1 MATYNEITDRAD
13 EYRANVIQNG
23 PGGTYDEWKAGI
35 DQFKDLAGDI
45 KTLDERDQERA
56 IKYVDGRLDS
66 LRYSS
71 TPSPTGRDTDPT
83 REETDAYIDGVKDY
97 IGHYGCFTEGTLIST
112 PSGEVAI
119 ETLKQGD
126 LVNTLSGP
134 KALKW
139 VGFRTLTNMEKWNN
153 REKANN
159 YPVHILA
166 NALADGVPA
175 RDIAVSAWHHLYVNN
190 VLVRAMDLVNGKTI
204 YQEES
209 VKAVK
214 YFHLELDSF
223 DVILAHGVY
232 SESYSDNGANR
243 GFYDNAVTAIR
254 PQSNQRGGIAPRPG
268 FSVIRPNRNADVL
281 VAIKQSVDAR
291 AEEQQTRQKEA
302 VSA

>member
-1 MATYNEITDRAD
+1 MATYQDIKQRAD
-13 EYRANVIQNG
+13 DIRADVQQNG
-23 PGGTYDEWKAGI
+23 PGGTYDEWKAGL
-35 DQFKDLAGDI
+35 DQFKDLVGDI
-45 KTLDERDQERA
+45 KTLDEDDQARA

-66 LRYSS
+66 LRNTAPY
-71 TPSPTGRDTDPT
+71 PTGKESDPSRD
-83 REETDAYIDGVKDY
+83 ETDAYIDSVKDY
-97 IGHYGCFTEGTLIST
+97 IDHYGCFTEGTLIST

-139 VGFRTLTNMEKWNN
+139 VGFRSLTNMEKWNN

-166 NALADGVPA
+166 NALAEGVPA
-175 RDIAVSAWHHLYVNN
+175 RDITVSAWHHLYVNN
-190 VLVRAMDLVNGKTI
+190 VLVRAMDLINGKTI

-254 PQSNQRGGIAPRPG
+254 PQSNQRGGMAPRPG

-281 VAIKQSVDAR
+281 AAIKQSVDAR
-291 AEEQQTRQKEA
+291 AEKLQTRLKKA
-302 VSA
+302 LSA